1 MQQHI
6 LGLAH
11 VAVHT
16 ADLEESVAFYQR
28 IGGTVSK
35 RDHLSTPMGEK
46 RFALV
51 DLPGVTLELIESPT
65 PVPLGEGNLP
75 HLAFYVDDLD
85 AAASQLRAAGVDTF
99 LTPEKRTVPHLFGGL
114 ENWFFTGPSGEQ
126 IELMKML

>member
-16 ADLEESVAFYQR
+16 ADLEESISFYQR
-28 IGGTVSK
+28 IGGILSK

-51 DLPGVTLELIESPT
+51 DLPGVTLELIESPA
-65 PVPLGEGNLP
+65 PAPMGEGNLP

-85 AAASQLRAAGVDTF
+85 AAAVQLRAVGVDSF
-99 LTPEKRTVPHLFGGL
+99 QTPEKRVVPHLFGGL

>member
-1 MQQHI
+1 MMQHI
-6 LGLAH
+6 RGLAH

-16 ADLEESVAFYQR
+16 GDLEESVAFYER

-51 DLPGVTLELIESPT
+51 TLAGMTLERIESP
-65 PVPLGEGNLP
+65 VPAPMDEGNMP
-75 HLAFYVDDLD
+75 HFALYVDDID
-85 AAASQLRAAGVDTF
+85 AAAAELRQAGVDTF
-99 LTPEKRTVPHLFGGL
+99 LTPEKRVVPHLFGGL

>member
-1 MQQHI
+1 MMQHI
-6 LGLAH
+6 RGLAH

-16 ADLEESVAFYQR
+16 GDLEESVAFYER

-51 DLPGVTLELIESPT
+51 TLAGMTLELIESP
-65 PVPLGEGNLP
+65 VPAPMDEGNLP
-75 HLAFYVDDLD
+75 HFALYVDDID
-85 AAASQLRAAGVDTF
+85 AAAAELRQAGVDTF
-99 LTPEKRTVPHLFGGL
+99 LTPEKRVVPHLFGGL